1 MELSIIIPAFNEEE
15 RIAPT
20 LLTLDAFLAKQ
31 RIHYEIIVVDDGS
44 SDNTVILVE
53 AMGVKMTALR
63 CIPSKRNRGKGHA
76 VRVGMLA
83 AKGEVRVMYDADGS
97 MPATELPKL
106 ITPIFS
112 RGDSAEGAKHSRS
125 AKQGVLKNDANSSG
139 TSFLNTDIAIGSRYT
154 GNADTQAAQP
164 GWRVAW
170 SRVANR
176 IVQRSLVAGIRDTQC
191 GFKAFSAEAA
201 EAVFSRATIDGWA
214 FDLEVLA
221 LASKLGYSIGEVGV
235 VWSDDERSHISPVR
249 DFLKVA
255 CEFATIRWNFKTG
268 VYSI

>member
-20 LLTLDAFLAKQ
+20 LLALDAFLAKQ
-31 RIHYEIIVVDDGS
+31 RIRYEILVVDDGS
-44 SDNTVILVE
+44 SDNTVVLVE

-63 CIPSKRNRGKGHA
+63 CIPSKRNRGKWHA

-97 MPATELPKL
+97 MPAAELPKL

-112 RGDSAEGAKHSRS
+112 LE
-125 AKQGVLKNDANSSG
+125 
-139 TSFLNTDIAIGSRYT
+139 TEIAIGSRYT
-154 GNADTQAAQP
+154 GDADTQAAQP

-170 SRVANR
+170 SRLANR

-235 VWSDDERSHISPVR
+235 VWSDDERSHINPVR

-268 VYSI
+268 VYSM